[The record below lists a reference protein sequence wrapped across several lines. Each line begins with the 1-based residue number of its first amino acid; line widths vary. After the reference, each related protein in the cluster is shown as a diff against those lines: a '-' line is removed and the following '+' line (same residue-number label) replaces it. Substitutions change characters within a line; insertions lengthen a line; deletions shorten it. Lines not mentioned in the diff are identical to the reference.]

1 MIQRTEDQEQEM
13 IFDWAEAIKPR
24 DHRLEN
30 LFAIPNGGYRSKA
43 TAARLKA
50 TGVRAGVPDMCL
62 AYPSGEYH
70 GLFVELKR
78 ADGGVLSPAQKI
90 WIERLR
96 LLGYKA
102 CVAHGH
108 EEAIRIIMDYLDPEE
123 DDDD

>member
-13 IFDWAEAIKPR
+13 IFDWVEARKHR
-24 DHRLEN
+24 DPRLEN

-62 AYPSGEYH
+62 AYPSGPYH
-70 GLFVELKR
+70 ALFLELKR
-78 ADGGVLSPAQKI
+78 ADGGVVSPAQKI

-96 LLGYKA
+96 MLGYMA

-108 EEAIRIIMDYLDPEE
+108 EEAIRAITDYLGTDG
-123 DDDD
+123 DK